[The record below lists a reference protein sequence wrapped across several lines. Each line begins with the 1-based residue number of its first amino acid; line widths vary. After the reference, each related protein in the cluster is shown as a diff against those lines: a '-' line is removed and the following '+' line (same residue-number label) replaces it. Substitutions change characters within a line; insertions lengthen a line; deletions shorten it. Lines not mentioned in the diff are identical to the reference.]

1 MTKQEAASFE
11 RAFGFPPDIDDIEVF
26 PDVWDSFQVFSAMGT
41 QWRVS
46 MNGATGL
53 DYQSLNEVMKLLN
66 IEDKATVFDDLRVM
80 ESKALEL
87 MNIKNHYSHV

>member
-1 MTKQEAASFE
+1 
-11 RAFGFPPDIDDIEVF
+11 
-26 PDVWDSFQVFSAMGT
+26 
-41 QWRVS
+41 

-87 MNIKNHYSHV
+87 MNKR